1 MAVTVPMSLS
11 LLGPRV
17 PRLVDLGWEVHVV
30 VGEPVPERYLQD
42 VRAIV
47 HVIPMRRSI
56 APAADLRAL
65 VMWLAL
71 IGKVRP
77 THVWAATPKAGLLGM
92 LAGRMR
98 RTPRR
103 VIEIWGLRWE
113 GMAGI
118 QAALLRASDW
128 ICCRFATDV
137 VAVSA
142 SLAVRLRQS
151 GLVTREAVVLAN
163 GGTKGV
169 DVDRF
174 VPRAPRVRG
183 MSGDAL
189 RVGFLGRLAH
199 DKGLADL
206 LVVADLV
213 HRLDPTVEFV
223 LAGDWDEADPPN
235 STVRSA
241 LVSRPN
247 VRLMGHIDDVPGYL
261 QSLDLLC
268 FPSHREGLPNAVI
281 EAAACGVPVVGWRVT
296 GTCDV
301 IRDGV
306 TGYLVPL
313 GQHQA
318 MADAI
323 MSILTDP
330 ATHARMAG
338 SARAHA
344 CDRFPETLVVDAF
357 LAYLGAQSD

>member
-17 PRLVDLGWEVHVV
+17 PRLVDLGWEVHLV
-30 VGEPVPERYLQD
+30 VGEPVPPRYLQD
-42 VRAIV
+42 VRATV

-65 VMWLAL
+65 MRWTAL

-92 LAGRMR
+92 LAARLR
-98 RTPRR
+98 RTPHR
-103 VIEIWGLRWE
+103 VIEVWGLRWE

-118 QAALLRASDW
+118 RARLLRASDW
-128 ICCRFATDV
+128 ICCRLATDV
-137 VAVSA
+137 VAVSG
-142 SLAVRLRQS
+142 SLADRLRQT
-151 GLVTREAVVLAN
+151 GLATGEPVVLAN

-174 VPRAPRVRG
+174 VPRSPRSPGAVER
-183 MSGDAL
+183 SP
-189 RVGFLGRLAH
+189 RVGFLARLAH

-213 HRLDPTVEFV
+213 HRIDPTVEFV

-235 STVRSA
+235 LTVRSA
-241 LVSRPN
+241 LEAQSN
-247 VRLMGHIDDVPGYL
+247 VRLLGHVDDVPGYL

-281 EAAACGVPVVGWRVT
+281 EAAACGVPAVGWRVT
-296 GTCDV
+296 GTCDA
-301 IRDGV
+301 IQDGV
-306 TGYLVPL
+306 SGYLIPM
-313 GQHQA
+313 GDHQA

-323 MSILTDP
+323 TSILGAPDMHE
-330 ATHARMAG
+330 AMSRAART
-338 SARAHA
+338 HA
-344 CDRFPETLVVDAF
+344 CDAFSEALVVSAF
-357 LAYLGAQSD
+357 LAYLGQMSD